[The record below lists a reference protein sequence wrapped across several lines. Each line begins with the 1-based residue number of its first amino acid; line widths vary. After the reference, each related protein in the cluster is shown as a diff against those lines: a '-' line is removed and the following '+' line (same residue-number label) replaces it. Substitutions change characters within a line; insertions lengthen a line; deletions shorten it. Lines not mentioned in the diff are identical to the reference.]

1 MLGTSVSSI
10 ERILLSSSVRKL
22 SKIVVKRS
30 VVVVIFSVV
39 VVKIGLTSIVDS
51 VFARVVSKTKS
62 NPSVVAR
69 ISPTVVATLSSVV
82 IAIILSGWVVIIDSK
97 SNKSSGWVV
106 FWVRESVVAVSVV
119 ASSSID
125 PVVDNNARISS
136 VVAASFTLPAVVT
149 S

>member
-1 MLGTSVSSI
+1 M
-10 ERILLSSSVRKL
+10 
-22 SKIVVKRS
+22 
-30 VVVVIFSVV
+30 VIFSVV
-39 VVKIGLTSIVDS
+39 VVKIGFTSTVDS
-51 VFARVVSKTKS
+51 VFARVVSTTKS

-69 ISPTVVATLSSVV
+69 ISPKVVTTVSSVV
-82 IAIILSGWVVIIDSK
+82 TGISISGLVVIMDSK

-125 PVVDNNARISS
+125 PVVDNNASISS
-136 VVAASFTLPAVVT
+136 VVAASFKLPDVVT

>member
-1 MLGTSVSSI
+1 M
-10 ERILLSSSVRKL
+10 
-22 SKIVVKRS
+22 VKRS

-39 VVKIGLTSIVDS
+39 VVKIGFTSTVDS
-51 VFARVVSKTKS
+51 VFARVVSTTKS

-69 ISPTVVATLSSVV
+69 ISPKVVATVLSVV
-82 IAIILSGWVVIIDSK
+82 TGIIISGWVVIMDSK

-106 FWVRESVVAVSVV
+106 FWVRESVVVSVV

-125 PVVDNNARISS
+125 PVVDNNASISS
-136 VVAASFTLPAVVT
+136 VVAASFKLPAVVT

>member
-10 ERILLSSSVRKL
+10 ERILSSFSVRKL
-22 SKIVVKRS
+22 SKRVVKRS

-39 VVKIGLTSIVDS
+39 VVKIGFTSTVDS
-51 VFARVVSKTKS
+51 VFARVVSTTKS

-69 ISPTVVATLSSVV
+69 ISPKVVATVSSVV
-82 IAIILSGWVVIIDSK
+82 TGIIISGWVVIMDSK

-106 FWVRESVVAVSVV
+106 FWVRESVVVSVV

-125 PVVDNNARISS
+125 PVVDNNASISS
-136 VVAASFTLPAVVT
+136 VVAASFKLPAVVT